1 MGQGDQDIS
10 LRRIFGVVG
19 YFLFCACIE
28 PEYVRNLLSR
38 VENIARKRPGP
49 NHNKTDPLKNR
60 RLSAKIWTL
69 SQSRL
74 SNFTREC

>member
-1 MGQGDQDIS
+1 MKLTNTLPRLLMGQGDQDIS
-10 LRRIFGVVG
+10 LRRILGAVG

-60 RLSAKIWTL
+60 RLT
-69 SQSRL
+69 QCV
-74 SNFTREC
+74 TV